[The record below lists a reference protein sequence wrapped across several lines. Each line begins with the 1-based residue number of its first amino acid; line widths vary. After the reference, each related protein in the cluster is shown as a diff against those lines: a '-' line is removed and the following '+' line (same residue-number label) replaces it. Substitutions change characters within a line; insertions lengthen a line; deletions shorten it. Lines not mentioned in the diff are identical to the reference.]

1 MYSSLYSV
9 LRLLRSLTENR
20 KKRNMDRSKK
30 QKANYLD
37 YIPKQNVLFPYRENE
52 KGNVEIVRKNRGL
65 FNRIAQLFF
74 RRPKVS
80 YIELDVFGSFIWKQI
95 DGKKDVYEIGKL
107 VKAKFGQ
114 EAEPLYE
121 RLTEFLHIL
130 RSNEFIL
137 YVNLQKK

>member
-1 MYSSLYSV
+1 
-9 LRLLRSLTENR
+9 
-20 KKRNMDRSKK
+20 MDRSKK

-37 YIPKQNVLFPYRENE
+37 YIPKQNGLFPYRENE
-52 KGNVEIVRKNRGL
+52 KGNVEIARKNRGL

>member
-1 MYSSLYSV
+1 
-9 LRLLRSLTENR
+9 
-20 KKRNMDRSKK
+20 MDRSKK

-52 KGNVEIVRKNRGL
+52 KGNVEIARNNRGL